1 MPNAFNPYTPQQI
14 GEVAVGLAT
23 SGFRLAKV
31 VAKFG
36 PNDFKEGRGDTVFL
50 NVPGALTAHSRSLGE
65 VTTSIV
71 LDSLTESQEPVKLNV
86 HAYSAVGLSEYDL
99 SLGLQDFSK
108 QVLLPQV
115 DAVVNKIETA
125 IEVTLSGLTEDTTIA
140 YDPTDPVKV
149 FSAGRRALS
158 NKGIDVS
165 SADLV
170 AIVGANI
177 VEDLFDSG
185 ALDFDKTGAADALR
199 SGTIG
204 RVRGFE
210 AIESGRVGD
219 DEVIFMT
226 RTSLY
231 LAHRAPAVP
240 LGATYGET
248 VIQDEI
254 SLRYLRDYDV
264 TKTQD
269 RSLVSTFVGVGV
281 MPLYKVERTE
291 DVGKQ
296 GDVGYVAGSAV
307 VTEVAGGAVV
317 KVITTA

>member
-1 MPNAFNPYTPQQI
+1 
-14 GEVAVGLAT
+14 
-23 SGFRLAKV
+23 
-31 VAKFG
+31 
-36 PNDFKEGRGDTVFL
+36 
-50 NVPGALTAHSRSLGE
+50 